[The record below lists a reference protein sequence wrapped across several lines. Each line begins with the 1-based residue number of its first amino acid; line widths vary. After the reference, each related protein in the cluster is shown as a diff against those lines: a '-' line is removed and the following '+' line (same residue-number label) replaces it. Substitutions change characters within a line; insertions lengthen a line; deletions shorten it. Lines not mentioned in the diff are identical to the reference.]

1 LIFKISSAAQKR
13 FLFCVPGILNGRGDE
28 IMQTNLGNLLDKN
41 NRAAEYYHSLHAC
54 VREIVDSHAEEIKTQ
69 EDLIQIANRGMKDVL
84 KQYGDIYIDSSPYP
98 E

>member
-1 LIFKISSAAQKR
+1 
-13 FLFCVPGILNGRGDE
+13 
-28 IMQTNLGNLLDKN
+28 MQTNLGNLLDKN
-41 NRAAEYYHSLHAC
+41 NRAAEYYHSLHAS
-54 VREIVDSHAEEIKTQ
+54 VREIVDSHADQIKTQ